1 MEDSPAKPKRNGNV
15 HQAPLDTDSETAFPS
30 LAPSAPTQARQTNA
44 AWRPAIR
51 SQPAVAMQNLAT
63 DSFTVSVID
72 LSSAGKDGKPTTLGE
87 IMKQVMVKHSKVK
100 VEGSSNQKTRQT
112 TFHLKSES
120 AKELEK
126 ARKML
131 VAMISPQVMSILC
144 LG

>member
-1 MEDSPAKPKRNGNV
+1 
-15 HQAPLDTDSETAFPS
+15 
-30 LAPSAPTQARQTNA
+30 
-44 AWRPAIR
+44 
-51 SQPAVAMQNLAT
+51 
-63 DSFTVSVID
+63 
-72 LSSAGKDGKPTTLGE
+72 
-87 IMKQVMVKHSKVK
+87 MKQVMVKHSKVK